1 MESAAVDRLAEEI
14 IEKRKASLREKTK
27 AYPRAYPYLSDI
39 SECERQMV
47 YGVTDWQSRA
57 LPDEDLQA
65 RFEAGNLQEREIV
78 RELQGLGYKVTLSQM
93 PVEVKGRGGILL
105 ARGRI
110 DGFIEWENGGTR
122 WHFPIEI
129 KSMNPNI
136 FQGIKS
142 LDDFQKKPHLRKYV
156 RQLQMYMFGNNVE
169 QGLFIL
175 TDCLGH
181 WKLIPIYLDLGECEQ
196 IMQRLERVY
205 AHLQTKTQ
213 PDRIV
218 YDRELCGKCPFAA
231 VCLQDVIGQEPQM
244 IDNPAL
250 ESDIDRHELL
260 YPMHS
265 EFNQLHKK
273 LTGVFDRVEKAIVGT
288 KYMVLRLPTN
298 RKAYG
303 ELTEEVKEAVKEKNA
318 EIDKIKEPFKKPSY
332 ELVIKLLDGKAKEL

>member
-1 MESAAVDRLAEEI
+1 MGNTTAVDRLADEI

-39 SECERQMV
+39 SECERQLV

-57 LPDEDLQA
+57 LPDEELQA

-78 RELQGLGYKVTLSQM
+78 RELQGLGFKVTLSQM
-93 PVEVKGRGGILL
+93 PVEVKGRGGVLL

-110 DGFIEWENGGTR
+110 DGFIEWDGLK
-122 WHFPIEI
+122 FPIEI

-136 FQGIKS
+136 FNGIKS
-142 LDDFQKKPHLRKYV
+142 IEDFQKKPHLRKYV

-181 WKLIPIYLDLGECEQ
+181 WKLIPVYLDLGECEQ

-205 AHLQTKTQ
+205 AHLQAKTQ

-218 YDRELCGKCPFAA
+218 YVHELCGSCPFAS

-250 ESDIDRHELL
+250 ESDIDRHEEI
-260 YPMHS
+260 YPLHA
-265 EFNQLHKK
+265 EFSQLHKK
-273 LTGVFDRVEKAIVGT
+273 LTATFERVEKAIIGT

-298 RKAYG
+298 RKAYN
-303 ELTEEVKEAVKEKNA
+303 ELPDDVAEQVKEKNA
-318 EIDKIKEPFKKPSY
+318 EIDKIKEPFRRPSY
-332 ELVIKLLDGKAKEL
+332 ELVIERLDGKAKE